1 MEVLAIGLLP
11 QHQYHHGIVAIVVI
25 RIFELEYS
33 AGMFSLME
41 YCHEDIA
48 YTPSLVKIQYSSELY
63 YWYSIVY

>member
-1 MEVLAIGLLP
+1 MMKLSEVLEVLS
-11 QHQYHHGIVAIVVI
+11 IVVI

-48 YTPSLVKIQYSSELY
+48 YTPSLVNV
-63 YWYSIVY
+63 SIDGEFIPVFEYCD